1 MTKTKIRNGFTNNI
15 LADIRLSKAQSK
27 LNQSSKIIQLGEVLD
42 KKLGNPVKKILLDV
56 VVLLAKDVFPQISN

>member
-27 LNQSSKIIQLGEVLD
+27 LNQSSKIIQSGEVLD

>member
-1 MTKTKIRNGFTNNI
+1 MTETKIRNGFSNNI

-27 LNQSSKIIQLGEVLD
+27 LNQSSKIIQSGEVLD